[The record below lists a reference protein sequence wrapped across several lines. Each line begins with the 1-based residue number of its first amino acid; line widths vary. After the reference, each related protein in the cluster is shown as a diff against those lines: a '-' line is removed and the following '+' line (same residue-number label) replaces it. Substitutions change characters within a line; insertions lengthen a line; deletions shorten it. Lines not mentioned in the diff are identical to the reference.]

1 MKRKNLKTVK
11 NLTKKQIEDIMLLHQ
26 LDIIEWKRKMSV
38 KDNQIKK
45 LKEDLGYLK
54 SGLNE
59 ININK
64 LEQELKYWKDKYQK
78 DINNINFKYKLK
90 EKIYNYNVK
99 DVNLLEKLIDINKI
113 SYQDGKIFGLDKQI
127 KIIKQIHPCLF
138 N

>member
-59 ININK
+59 INITK
-64 LEQELKYWKDKYQK
+64 LEHELKYWKDKYQK

>member
-59 ININK
+59 INITK
-64 LEQELKYWKDKYQK
+64 LEHELKYWKDKYQK

-113 SYQDGKIFGLDKQI
+113 SYQDGKIYGLNKQI

>member
-59 ININK
+59 INITK
-64 LEQELKYWKDKYQK
+64 LEHELKYWKDKYQK

-113 SYQDGKIFGLDKQI
+113 SYQDGKIYGLDKQI